1 MFDHSNVIKDR
12 YTFCEWMRKINIE
25 HRLMVGEQMLHL
37 YNLVDPIYG
46 QFYAMTQYPNQPN
59 IMITDWNAFDN
70 HLHMC
75 RGSRKH
81 MQRGIEGLLDIID
94 SVYFVVARRS
104 TKLRRIKDAIEG
116 PDIQSEESLSEEL

>member
-1 MFDHSNVIKDR
+1 
-12 YTFCEWMRKINIE
+12 
-25 HRLMVGEQMLHL
+25 
-37 YNLVDPIYG
+37 
-46 QFYAMTQYPNQPN
+46 
-59 IMITDWNAFDN
+59 
-70 HLHMC
+70 MC